1 MIPKLLI
8 QTSPNHKP
16 DPGLRRHLV
25 AQLGPGWTYRYFTD
39 ADILEYF
46 RDNPLPGFE
55 NIERR
60 WHAMPSGPLRADL
73 FRYYF
78 LYVNGGVFLDSDAMI
93 YTGLSGYCEQ
103 YDLFSVATN
112 DAKMFNG
119 FVGCRPLSPIM
130 KAMLHDAYWVN
141 VVVLSNR
148 HHLLLENMN
157 KIVRGH
163 TGSEKIFLF
172 REHVNDTQGIVV
184 DNNIQVAVHYYKH
197 KVIPNPG
204 VIKLWK
210 LYITQPQMI
219 WTWIAAIAKSASC
232 YITAFVKSLLPK

>member
-16 DPGLRRHLV
+16 DPVLRRHLV
-25 AQLGPGWTYRYFTD
+25 AQLGPGWAYRYFTD

-46 RDNPLPGFE
+46 RNNPLVGFE

-60 WHAMPSGPLRADL
+60 WHAMPSGPLKADL

-78 LYVNGGVFLDSDAMI
+78 LYVNGGVFLDYDAMI
-93 YTGLSGYCEQ
+93 YTGISEYCEQ
-103 YDLFSVATN
+103 YDLFSVVTN

-130 KAMLHDAYWVN
+130 QTMLHDAYWVN

-172 REHVNDTQGIVV
+172 SEHVNDTQGIVV
-184 DNNIQVAVHYYKH
+184 DNNIHVAVHYYKH

-219 WTWIAAIAKSASC
+219 WTWTVAIAKSVSC
-232 YITAFVKSLLPK
+232 YITAFVKLPLPK